1 MKVVRLDIKN
11 FRGIRAATL
20 FFNDH
25 TLIVG
30 PNNVG
35 KSTICEALELV
46 LGVDRL
52 KRFPPVEEFDFY
64 NANYLDRSLEPP
76 QSIPIEVEVVL
87 TGLSDELALLCVG
100 QTESWSLKNQSL
112 LDLGEAGMVDD
123 EEVVECLR
131 IRAIAYYDHEED
143 EFKARLVF
151 CSGPT
156 KDVPR
161 NVRQLFG
168 FIYLRAL
175 RTGNRALSL
184 ERGSL
189 LDIILQRNNIRTG
202 IWESTIDRL
211 RSLNPPIDE
220 GAVNLA
226 PILENIEE
234 RLANYV
240 AMDGDGRATQLFVSQ
255 LTREHLRKTIS
266 FFLKVDQE
274 QAPVPFQDVGTGTLN
289 ALVLSLLSFIA
300 EMKTGSVIFAMEEP
314 EIAVS
319 PHTQRRIAQYLIS
332 SADQCFVTSHSPYV
346 IEQFDPEQIRILR
359 RGAEGSIS
367 AKGLRVGETVKS
379 KTYRRHARRAFSE
392 AILARG
398 VIVGEGITE
407 KDILL
412 ATAAKLEEREPGTH
426 YPLDLAGVS
435 VISVDGEGS
444 LAEFGEFFADLGIST
459 YALFDSKPLKPDMA
473 ARVANAYVSACQT
486 KYKGAEQLLVEECPV
501 HRLWELL
508 VEVRDGPDKPAIIVP
523 TTKPSD
529 IEIKKLAGSLLAN
542 NKGDGYAGRLIEL
555 CEVQDLPTTVRGLL
569 EKVYESF
576 KRPKPI
582 TPAANVTGLL
592 AATSAPKDSVNPAGV
607 SPPKPSVASPP
618 VVPAWP
624 PKPQAPPPPAPVTP
638 SWPPA
643 ATKPVAVA
651 PVTAPPIP
659 LSSTPQPPS
668 TPPSPVA
675 GPPWLVPETSSPLTP
690 SPPLP
695 APVAPTWP
703 PVSTTAVSPIPGAI
717 SVPPIPPPVL
727 TPSYPTPPPPAASPP
742 WLEPEASLQ
751 PPQPPAPPSKPGSGT

>member
-11 FRGIRAATL
+11 FRGIKAATL
-20 FFNDH
+20 FFNGH

-35 KSTICEALELV
+35 KSTVCEALELV

-64 NANYLDRSLEPP
+64 NAKYLDRSQDSP
-76 QSIPIEVEVVL
+76 QPIPIDIEVVL
-87 TGLSDELALLCVG
+87 VELSDELALLCVG
-100 QTESWSLKNQSL
+100 QTESWHSKEQRL
-112 LDLGEAGMVDD
+112 LGSGEAGMVDK
-123 EEVVECLR
+123 EHVVECLR
-131 IRAIAYYDHEED
+131 IATHAYYDPEED
-143 EFKARLVF
+143 EFKAKLLF

-156 KDVPR
+156 KEGGQLKEVPR

-175 RTGNRALSL
+175 RTGSRALSL

-189 LDIILQRNNIRTG
+189 LDIILQRSNIRTG
-202 IWESTIDRL
+202 IWENTIERL
-211 RSLNPPIDE
+211 RGLNPPIDE

-266 FFLKVDQE
+266 FFLKVDHE

-332 SADQCFVTSHSPYV
+332 SSDQCFVTSHSPYV
-346 IEQFDPEQIRILR
+346 IEQFEPEHIRILR
-359 RGAEGSIS
+359 RDAEGSVS
-367 AKGLRVGETVKS
+367 AKELRVGETVKS
-379 KTYRRHARRAFSE
+379 KTYKRHARRAFSE

-412 ATAAKLEEREPGTH
+412 AMAAKLEEAEPETH

-435 VISVDGEGS
+435 VLSVDGEGS

-459 YALFDSKPLKPDMA
+459 YALFDSKPLTPEMKE
-473 ARVANAYVSACQT
+473 RVGKAYSFAHQT

-501 HRLWELL
+501 DRLWELL
-508 VEVRDGPDKPAIIVP
+508 VEVRDGSGKPAIQVP
-523 TTKPSD
+523 AARTSD
-529 IEIKKLAGSLLAN
+529 VDIKKLAGSLMSN
-542 NKGDGYAGRLIEL
+542 NKGDGYAGRLVEL
-555 CEVQDLPTTVRGLL
+555 CEIQELPPTVRELL
-569 EKVYESF
+569 EKVYGAF
-576 KRPKPI
+576 KRPKATTAASSLTGIASATTTPNATFPTVGLALPPLPPPLP
-582 TPAANVTGLL
+582 TPALPVTPALPPAPVSTGPVLPL
-592 AATSAPKDSVNPAGV
+592 PPAALTPPPPSAIAAPLT
-607 SPPKPSVASPP
+607 PPPP
-618 VVPAWP
+618 PTTV
-624 PKPQAPPPPAPVTP
+624 APPPPPAIEAP
-638 SWPPA
+638 
-643 ATKPVAVA
+643 
-651 PVTAPPIP
+651 
-659 LSSTPQPPS
+659 
-668 TPPSPVA
+668 
-675 GPPWLVPETSSPLTP
+675 
-690 SPPLP
+690 PPLP
-695 APVAPTWP
+695 ATPTHPAPTATVVAPAAVAAAAASP
-703 PVSTTAVSPIPGAI
+703 PAAVAP
-717 SVPPIPPPVL
+717 
-727 TPSYPTPPPPAASPP
+727 PPPPASPP
-742 WLEPEASLQ
+742 GAPGSTPLS
-751 PPQPPAPPSKPGSGT
+751 PPPPPTLPVSPSKPSSEN